1 MGLSATLMKR
11 KCWGDVLCTNL
22 PFGQRSLF
30 GPCCPPGW
38 RTNIR
43 PSQRI
48 PQWPAYG
55 LPSFGLPLQLHMGQ
69 VGGYDHVGHGCVRRP
84 PVKQAA
90 GSEGAVSVC
99 SRRKA
104 GTCVPPQ
111 GKVGAHHSN
120 RKENGQCRP
129 DGEHNVADA
138 FRGGSSTS
146 APPVSESRRWRYL
159 AEDFKVKK
167 FK

>member
-1 MGLSATLMKR
+1 MNEHSLRLDGESMGLSATLMKR
-11 KCWGDVLCTNL
+11 KC
-22 PFGQRSLF
+22 REM
-30 GPCCPPGW
+30 CCVPTCLSVND
-38 RTNIR
+38 RCSDIL

-55 LPSFGLPLQLHMGQ
+55 LPNFGLPLQLHMGQ
-69 VGGYDHVGHGCVRRP
+69 VGGYDHVGNECIRQP

-111 GKVGAHHSN
+111 GKVRAHHSN
-120 RKENGQCRP
+120 RKGNGQCRP

-138 FRGGSSTS
+138 FRG
-146 APPVSESRRWRYL
+146 
-159 AEDFKVKK
+159 
-167 FK
+167 